1 MSSFT
6 PSELQY
12 MQSHVDDNR
21 AGQIHASNVVCLV
34 AAYVAVS
41 LRLFARG
48 LTKAKYG
55 LDDWLIGVSLVCAF
69 VHAPETAH

>member
-12 MQSHVDDNR
+12 MQLHVGQNR
-21 AGQIHASNVVCLV
+21 TAQIHVSNVVCAA
-34 AAYVAVS
+34 AAYVAVV
-41 LRLFARG
+41 LRIFARS

-55 LDDWLIGVSLVCAF
+55 LDDWLIGVSLVWALL
-69 VHAPETAH
+69 PTRETPC